1 MLGVWLGVLI
11 IWFVWLSGKFSFFV
25 LNDIENES
33 ESNVF
38 KNEDENVLLIIKVL
52 RYLKILIVWY

>member
-11 IWFVWLSGKFSFFV
+11 IWFVWLSGKFCFFV